1 MPEAQLTEP
10 TPAERAIDRQLLA
23 SIFISFSAAGLEVFI
38 GYIVAHW
45 ITLTGNKVYGWVV
58 SLSCLLLVVCGGLL
72 ALNAKRKLGQ
82 DDDTLPLHGRRVF
95 MARLSL
101 LVTAFCTLVVL
112 AGTTV
117 LLTVR
122 PND

>member
-1 MPEAQLTEP
+1 MSEVQLTAP
-10 TPAERAIDRQLLA
+10 TPEERAIDHQLLA
-23 SIFISFSAAGLEVFI
+23 SIFISLSAAGLEVFI

-45 ITLTGNKVYGWVV
+45 ITVTGNKAYGWIVSVV
-58 SLSCLLLVVCGGLL
+58 CFLLVVTGGLL
-72 ALNAKRKLGQ
+72 AFNASRKLGE